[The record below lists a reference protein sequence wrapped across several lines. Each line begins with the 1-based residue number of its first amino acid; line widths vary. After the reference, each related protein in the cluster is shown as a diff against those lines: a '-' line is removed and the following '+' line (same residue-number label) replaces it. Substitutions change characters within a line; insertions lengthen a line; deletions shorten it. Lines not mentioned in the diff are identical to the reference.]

1 MARYTIL
8 KKNRTHVVVKIVGT
22 GSVTIPLTD
31 FKLPD
36 ETMVNA
42 KATIRLMYWA
52 TPSASIECHV
62 VIKRNNVILYDLSGN
77 DEWDLA
83 HHVGIVDDEQ
93 SDQPLVIEF
102 NGDSGTMVMT
112 LNKHGYNPPDTQ
124 AWDLDRNTLP

>member
-1 MARYTIL
+1 MCRS
-8 KKNRTHVVVKIVGT
+8 NQRNGC
-22 GSVTIPLTD
+22 VTR
-31 FKLPD
+31 
-36 ETMVNA
+36 ETC
-42 KATIRLMYWA
+42 TEI
-52 TPSASIECHV
+52 TV
-62 VIKRNNVILYDLSGN
+62 VIPITQTKRNNVILYDLSGN